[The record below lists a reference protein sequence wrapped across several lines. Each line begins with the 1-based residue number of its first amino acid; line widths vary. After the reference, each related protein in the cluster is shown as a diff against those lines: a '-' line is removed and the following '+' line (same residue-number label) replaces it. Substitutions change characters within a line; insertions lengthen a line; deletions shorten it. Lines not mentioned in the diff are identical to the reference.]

1 MLDRH
6 AVQALLASG
15 VTPGA
20 VAQQYAI
27 SRLTVERI
35 AKEPAVTAA
44 DDAAARA
51 ARRLGRPRVD
61 AALRTTVRDW
71 LTTEPGLAPGEIWRR
86 LREAGTPLGLSTT
99 NWVIAGA
106 RTEIP
111 AEVMVRFEG
120 VAGEARPVRLR
131 PGRRPPD
138 E

>member
-20 VAQQYAI
+20 VARQFQV
-27 SRLTVERI
+27 SRRTVERI
-35 AKEPAVTAA
+35 AQEPAVTAA

-61 AALRTTVRDW
+61 AALRTTVREW
-71 LTTEPGLAPGEIWRR
+71 LTAEPALPPGEIWRR

-99 NWVIAGA
+99 YRVIAGA
-106 RTEIP
+106 RTAIP

-120 VAGEARPVRLR
+120 VAGEASAV
-131 PGRRPPD
+131 
-138 E
+138 